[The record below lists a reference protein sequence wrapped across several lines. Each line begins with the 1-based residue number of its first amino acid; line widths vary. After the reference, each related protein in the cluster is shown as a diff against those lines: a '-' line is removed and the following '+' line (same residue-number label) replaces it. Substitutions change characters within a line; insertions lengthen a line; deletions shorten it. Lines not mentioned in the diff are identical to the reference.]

1 MTQNASSPY
10 YLAEPYTEVTVL
22 EVPPV
27 TTVVQAVTDSPMA
40 SMAEVFDS
48 TFSALF
54 PALGAHGLQ
63 PVGPAFSLH
72 TRMPTDTV
80 DMEVGLP
87 VDRPLAEPVTA
98 GTGITLASSELPGGR
113 IAIVSHLGAYDG
125 LGDAWGTFMQAVAE
139 AGHQP
144 ALPFWEIYVTEPSP
158 DQDPAA
164 MRTDLVTLL
173 A

>member
-1 MTQNASSPY
+1 MTQHAASPY
-10 YLAEPYTEVTVL
+10 YLADPYREITYL

-27 TTVVQAVTDSPMA
+27 TTVVQTVTDSPMDA
-40 SMAEVFDS
+40 LAEVFDS

-54 PALGAHGLQ
+54 PALSTHGLQ
-63 PVGPAFSLH
+63 PIGPAFSLN
-72 TRMPTDTV
+72 TRMPSDTV

-87 VDRPLAEPVTA
+87 VDRPLEERVTA
-98 GTGITLASSELPGGR
+98 GSGITLESSELPGGR

-125 LGDAWGTFMQAVAE
+125 LGDAWGAFMQAVAE

-144 ALPFWEIYVTEPSP
+144 TLPFWEIYVTEPSP

-173 A
+173 S